1 LLARG
6 AMGTECGPMSQ
17 ETISSPDA
25 LNVARAWLIQT
36 TEIPPFIYDPLVHS
50 RDYVMAYLEQAGAS
64 EAEVAN
70 VLRQAEALEE
80 RAQRLLE
87 AEE

>member
-1 LLARG
+1 
-6 AMGTECGPMSQ
+6 MSR
-17 ETISSPDA
+17 EAVGSPEA

-50 RDYVMAYLEQAGAS
+50 REYVLAYLEQAGAS

-70 VLRQAEALEE
+70 VLRQVEALEE
-80 RAQRLLE
+80 RARRLVE